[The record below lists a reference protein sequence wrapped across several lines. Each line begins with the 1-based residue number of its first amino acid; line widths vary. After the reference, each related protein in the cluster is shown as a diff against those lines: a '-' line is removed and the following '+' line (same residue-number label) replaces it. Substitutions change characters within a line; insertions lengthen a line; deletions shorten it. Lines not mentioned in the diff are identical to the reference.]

1 MELVVARLLM
11 ITKEGIGGLGDGA
24 KEEVIEIEDPA
35 VSATN
40 KGISKTGHDMTINQ
54 TRIQN
59 KSCNCSANFSYTTLL
74 SIRVSK

>member
-35 VSATN
+35 VSTTN

-54 TRIQN
+54 TRIKN
-59 KSCNCSANFSYTTLL
+59 KSRNRSANSSYMTL
-74 SIRVSK
+74 V